1 MRILGTTEQMSAKIA
16 VTELGLPITVNE
28 FLDLFSAL
36 CRKRFAN
43 LDLLPG
49 ADRLVLHLHK
59 HNVPFCLA
67 TSSGKE
73 MAEIKMSS
81 HPKLFN
87 LFSHKVMGST
97 DPEVKHGKPAPD
109 IFLVAA
115 KRFRNQP
122 KSENVCI
129 AILKT

>member
-16 VTELGLPITVNE
+16 VTELGLPITTKE
-28 FLDLFSAL
+28 FLDMFSAL

-49 ADRLVLHLHK
+49 AERLVLHLYE
-59 HNVPFCLA
+59 NGVPFCLA

-73 MAEIKMSS
+73 MAEIKMSN
-81 HPKLFN
+81 HRKLFD
-87 LFSHKVMGST
+87 LFDHKVMGST

-115 KRFRNQP
+115 QRFP
-122 KSENVCI
+122 D
-129 AILKT
+129 